1 MNNRGV
7 RAGVLLATLAS
18 SLLSPAMAWA
28 AEAPAQPGT
37 VRPDKQAVAQPGTTK
52 TVTTGTTAEKD
63 SEATK
68 EPTEDK
74 ESTKDTKPVAD
85 EKASTKDTKPA
96 VAEKDSEQ
104 AEAAAT
110 KPATNVTPAV
120 ASSPATA
127 SQSTTK
133 TPTQADKATVSET
146 TTSVRDEV
154 ASPVVEVETP
164 SVRTEHADEVAAYEL
179 ATVIDQD
186 GDVRQEVQDKHTPD
200 VVRGD
205 DSDLTLA
212 DVPDVDGDGPD
223 PDPGTD
229 PAAAPG
235 ITSVSTG
242 ASIDTAQGTGA
253 ISFESTLEQT
263 VVNVSGQPVGDAP
276 AAELSVTVAGQNV
289 TVNNG
294 GVETS
299 FVAPVIPVEVTDAV
313 NQAVESVVPA
323 DVLDSVNAAVNQA
336 NADFNQAVQDT
347 LAQTPD
353 GQNATDTPL
362 GQVTT
367 WFEAH

>member
-1 MNNRGV
+1 MKNRGV
-7 RAGVLLATLAS
+7 KAGILLATMAS
-18 SLLSPAMAWA
+18 SLLTPAMAWA
-28 AEAPAQPGT
+28 AHSPAQPGT

-52 TVTTGTTAEKD
+52 TATTASKD
-63 SEATK
+63 TVASA
-68 EPTEDK
+68 PASDSN
-74 ESTKDTKPVAD
+74 ESTKEVTKPVVQ
-85 EKASTKDTKPA
+85 EKSTDKPI
-96 VAEKDSEQ
+96 
-104 AEAAAT
+104 AEAPVD
-110 KPATNVTPAV
+110 KPSTNVSHAVVSAPASAAVSQPTP
-120 ASSPATA
+120 
-127 SQSTTK
+127 K
-133 TPTQADKATVSET
+133 TPTQAEQATVSEE
-146 TTSVRDEV
+146 TTSVREEV
-154 ASPVVEVETP
+154 ASPVAEVETP
-164 SVRTEHADEVAAYEL
+164 SVRTEHADDVAAYEL
-179 ATVIDQD
+179 ATVIDRD

-200 VVRGD
+200 AVRGD

>member
-74 ESTKDTKPVAD
+74 ESTKDTKP
-85 EKASTKDTKPA
+85 A

-104 AEAAAT
+104 AGAPAT

-133 TPTQADKATVSET
+133 TPMQADKATVSET

-154 ASPVVEVETP
+154 ASPSVEVETP

-200 VVRGD
+200 AVRGD